1 MNNKWI
7 WLGPATV
14 LAFIVILAVMY
25 GLVGSEDSVGHETRE
40 PPEANT
46 AARVQPDNLA
56 DGQAGQVEQGGR
68 LVHHGQFP
76 VGIGRNQIQ
85 LINTPTIPMGVGNGR
100 IQLINTPTIPMGVGN
115 GQIQLINQNQV
126 NGPYLGLNLG
136 EVEPAVADAVKL
148 PQGTGVYVKAV
159 VGMSPAQKAGIKA
172 GDVLLKCNH
181 KAVSTPEQV
190 GRILATRKAGD
201 VIKLVVNRNGRKKS
215 FHVKLENPPMGLDVG
230 AVQNPVW
237 MGADIQDIDAVM
249 KIRFNLPDT
258 RGVIVSHV
266 APDSPAAGAG
276 LLTGDVIRR
285 LGGTR
290 IRDVQQF
297 QSLIVDAQPG
307 QRVQLT
313 VLRNGRLH
321 AVAVSLSRKP
331 VGTAAAAIPFLGPA
345 DVAIEG
351 TWIGMDVTELSAG
364 DGSALGLPAGT
375 RGILVN
381 DVESPP
387 ATTVGFQTGDVIVS
401 VNGIPT
407 PDMKQFETAT
417 QRQSGAVVDV
427 IRGNRHFFISVPP
440 PGFTQQGTQLN
451 TAMGNKMRQV
461 AMTRPL
467 GGRVAIFASG
477 PNIDAGVTGYS
488 PGAAYIILVDFAN
501 QSFAVL
507 PPGSLNPLDA
517 GLHQYGVSALIGSDI
532 DRNAAGVLASQG
544 VAVYAGVTGT
554 VMDAVG
560 LYETNRLVAMS
571 RF

>member
-14 LAFIVILAVMY
+14 LAFVVILAVMY

-40 PPEANT
+40 PPEVNP
-46 AARVQPDNLA
+46 AALVQPDNLA
-56 DGQAGQVEQGGR
+56 DRRAGQVGQGGR

-76 VGIGRNQIQ
+76 VGIGN
-85 LINTPTIPMGVGNGR
+85 NR
-100 IQLINTPTIPMGVGN
+100 IQLINTPKIPAGVGGGQIQLINKPTFPMGVGN
-115 GQIQLINQNQV
+115 GQIQLINQNRM
-126 NGPYLGLNLG
+126 NGPYLGLSLG
-136 EVEPAVADAVKL
+136 EVDQAVADAVKV
-148 PQGTGVYVKAV
+148 PKGTGVYVKTV
-159 VGMSPAQKAGIKA
+159 VDMSPAQKAGIKT

-190 GRILATRKAGD
+190 GRILTARKAGD

-215 FHVKLENPPMGLDVG
+215 FHAKLENPPMGLTVG

-266 APDSPAAGAG
+266 APNSPAAGAG
-276 LLTGDVIRR
+276 LRTGDVIRR
-285 LGGTR
+285 FGETR

-297 QSLIVDAQPG
+297 QSLIVGAQPG

-313 VLRNGRLH
+313 VFRNGRLH
-321 AVAVSLSRKP
+321 AVAVSLNRKP
-331 VGTAAAAIPFLGPA
+331 VAAAANVPFLGPA

-351 TWIGMDVTELSAG
+351 SWIGMDVTELSAG
-364 DGSALGLPAGT
+364 NGSALGLPAGT

-407 PDMKQFETAT
+407 PDMKLFEVAT
-417 QRQSGAVVDV
+417 KRQSGAVVDV
-427 IRGNRHFFISVPP
+427 IRGNKHFFISVPP
-440 PGFTQQGTQLN
+440 PGFTQQGTRLN

-461 AMTRPL
+461 AATRPL
-467 GGRVAIFASG
+467 GGRLAIFASG
-477 PNIDAGVTGYS
+477 PDLNGGVAGNDRGE
-488 PGAAYIILVDFAN
+488 PYIILVDFASN
-501 QSFAVL
+501 AYAVL
-507 PPGSLNPLDA
+507 PPGSLNPLIS
-517 GLHQYGVSALIGSDI
+517 GLRQYQVSALIGSNI
-532 DRNAAGVLASQG
+532 DGDSAGALASQG
-544 VAVYAGVTGT
+544 VTVYAGVTGS

-560 LYETNRLVAMS
+560 LYENNRLVAMN